1 MDEIANHPDGNG
13 DASSVIDSQL
23 TLASSDSEHWAKKH
37 YEVLEMLANYT
48 PLGTQDDTTQVLRLF
63 ADKLPLSGQL
73 VLLSEIMRYRDTP
86 VKLRQ
91 LRDFLVQ
98 AILIPLKTH
107 SQRRTEDDIVS
118 SSSGA
123 DGPGS
128 LLEQLE
134 SYVCDSKL
142 RRDCLLRD
150 GGQCVVT
157 KYFDRGWSEKN
168 YSGQMMPQGRMSTL
182 ECVHIIPFLIG
193 DSNERTAME
202 ARANAKTW
210 WALWRY
216 FPELKGKIG
225 PDTISQTGNAFMTN
239 SEVHGDFGYFD
250 FGFKQ
255 QYGSTTEYNIRWFC
269 AWNPAIDLFKN
280 YPKVVE
286 FTSAD
291 SGIPELPDSIFLDV
305 HYRVGEILNEFQLQR
320 LSLESI
326 SHMRF

>member
-73 VLLSEIMRYRDTP
+73 VLLSDIMRYRDTP

-107 SQRRTEDDIVS
+107 SQRRMEDDIVS
-118 SSSGA
+118 SSSVA

-157 KYFDRGWSEKN
+157 KYFDKGWSEKN

-202 ARANAKTW
+202 ARANAKTC
-210 WALWRY
+210 
-216 FPELKGKIG
+216 
-225 PDTISQTGNAFMTN
+225 QTGNAFMTN

-269 AWNPAIDLFKN
+269 AWNPAIGLFKN

-286 FTSAD
+286 FTSTD
-291 SGIPELPDSIFLDV
+291 SGIPDLPDSIFLDV